1 MMMAPGQRDEEGSR
15 RQMYGHAEGD
25 GRVYQAGRDQHLT
38 VHVHGEQSQPQSYGS
53 VRNAL
58 ASLYVLLQLVGTLAF
73 VVGCLIVAVTLREAL
88 FSTLFF
94 QGCGMVGASLV
105 LMMIVERLFTGRWH
119 RWSRP
124 RKRAS
129 RT

>member
-1 MMMAPGQRDEEGSR
+1 MMMAAGQRDEEGSR
-15 RQMYGHAEGD
+15 RQMHGHAEGD

-38 VHVHGEQSQPQSYGS
+38 VHVHGEQSQSQSYGS

-58 ASLYVLLQLVGTLAF
+58 APLYVLLQLMGTLAF
-73 VVGCLIVAVTLREAL
+73 VVGALIVTMTLQKAL

-94 QGCGMVGASLV
+94 QGCGIVGASLA
-105 LMMIVERLFTGRWH
+105 LMMVVERLFTGRWH

-124 RKRAS
+124 RKRVS
-129 RT
+129 RA

>member
-1 MMMAPGQRDEEGSR
+1 MMMTPDQRDEEGSR

-38 VHVHGEQSQPQSYGS
+38 VHVHGKQPQPQPYGS

-58 ASLYVLLQLVGTLAF
+58 APLYVLLQLVGTLAV
-73 VVGCLIVAVTLREAL
+73 VVGCLIVAMTLRKAL
-88 FSTLFF
+88 FNTLFF
-94 QGCGMVGASLV
+94 QGCGIVGASLA
-105 LMMIVERLFTGRWH
+105 LMMIIERLFTGRWH